1 MLGKLAEK
9 LKKGNECLSHYH
21 HALEWMD
28 EFASYPA
35 KIPSKTNSGTFCHE
49 TLEVFYRITAFVTKK
64 YEAGEDVLDL
74 KNDILGLLQT
84 PVFTRDGDEKVDATQ
99 FSFATNADIVQQ
111 CIRNYELILKRY
123 PQHYKSYYRLAKV
136 AFLEIAIDITFLVE
150 SGAFHPRISTDLALF
165 QNISPNAA
173 VLLCSVP
180 RKLKILCC

>member
-74 KNDILGLLQT
+74 KNDILGLLQK

-99 FSFATNADIVQQ
+99 FSFATSADIVQQ

-123 PQHYKSYYRLAKV
+123 PQHYKSYYRLAK
-136 AFLEIAIDITFLVE
+136 
-150 SGAFHPRISTDLALF
+150 LAYHADNLSRKF
-165 QNISPNAA
+165 TQNLSPFNP
-173 VLLCSVP
+173 S
-180 RKLKILCC
+180 